1 MDDPSVTPNKWQR
14 QQAPRN
20 PDPRALLATY
30 PMASVTPVMHAG
42 RHLSTLTDVAPM
54 PIYMQPQ
61 RVPGLVPD
69 AFQDPNSRSRD
80 YMERLSNS
88 RMPTGGQERAFWDAN
103 QQQAAH
109 IISQQASVYPQSSHP
124 HHQGIG
130 VQHHYYQPAFA
141 PQQPPTPFA
150 QSILSSVPFSS
161 RQYPNGPSVSSINA
175 QYPPPED
182 SPRFFREFLESKSK
196 EMRESN
202 AINPMAH
209 RAPLSNSTPTPYDR
223 SQGQHQ
229 MNNTGPRAMSIS
241 PQKRKAE
248 GEHVH
253 SPSMKRVQSNDH
265 MNWSPMKSQSTS
277 IPIPPS
283 AATAHPN
290 QIPYVAVP
298 PVPIHLRATPVK
310 NSGQPRYP
318 LPSGSSTPATPTP
331 RKNID
336 SDWMPESVYGDASSS
351 APVPPSTQSRA
362 GDRDRHNSVD
372 KLVSY
377 LEDIF
382 EAEDTLPADSPAED
396 SEAFDFFSKLTT
408 DWSHP
413 RLNTKVM
420 NKLTKIVDQ
429 IAQPTK
435 RARRDALFHSPG
447 IPEVDGLASI
457 ETSTLSRIIKLL
469 ERSVTAGEDVDPF
482 AGPIVRLNGS
492 NSVADGPAK

>member
-1 MDDPSVTPNKWQR
+1 
-14 QQAPRN
+14 
-20 PDPRALLATY
+20 
-30 PMASVTPVMHAG
+30 
-42 RHLSTLTDVAPM
+42 
-54 PIYMQPQ
+54 
-61 RVPGLVPD
+61 
-69 AFQDPNSRSRD
+69 
-80 YMERLSNS
+80 
-88 RMPTGGQERAFWDAN
+88 
-103 QQQAAH
+103 
-109 IISQQASVYPQSSHP
+109 
-124 HHQGIG
+124 
-130 VQHHYYQPAFA
+130 
-141 PQQPPTPFA
+141 
-150 QSILSSVPFSS
+150 
-161 RQYPNGPSVSSINA
+161 
-175 QYPPPED
+175 
-182 SPRFFREFLESKSK
+182 
-196 EMRESN
+196 
-202 AINPMAH
+202 MAH
-209 RAPLSNSTPTPYDR
+209 RAPLPHSTPTPYDH

-310 NSGQPRYP
+310 NPGQPRYP

-447 IPEVDGLASI
+447 IPEVDGLASM

-492 NSVADGPAK
+492 NSVADGPAKSPTKGKKAKRAKSPEGRKTRSKSRTPVEPDAEELGADGEGDVDVEKVENSLNLARESVLATDVCLALLSADHLPKQLYSEELLTTCLNTVKNQLTRI